1 MQAKLGHNRYGII
14 SLFKVRIHNRVFYLT
29 GKNDELYIRCKI
41 QFINYK
47 MVIVVFNLFWR
58 GKSLLTG
65 QKRRNMDCCLY
76 AGEGRHKIIGHN
88 QQSLEPIIG

>member
-1 MQAKLGHNRYGII
+1 MFNFI
-14 SLFKVRIHNRVFYLT
+14 
-29 GKNDELYIRCKI
+29 GKNVGLGVMSILY
-41 QFINYK
+41 QYN

>member
-14 SLFKVRIHNRVFYLT
+14 SLYLN

-47 MVIVVFNLFWR
+47 MVIVVFNLYLR